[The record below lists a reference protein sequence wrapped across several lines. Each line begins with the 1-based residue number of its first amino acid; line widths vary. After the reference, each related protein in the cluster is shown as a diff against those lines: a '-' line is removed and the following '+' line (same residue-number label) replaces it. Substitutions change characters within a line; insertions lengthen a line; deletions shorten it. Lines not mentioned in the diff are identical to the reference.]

1 MVRLRSPYPC
11 KPIFSASGR
20 FPISRSFSYFF
31 SDHAGSPSISP
42 NDIPVQAAPA
52 PLPFLPALIAER
64 YFITPKTQFIIVA
77 NTVFCTCF
85 GV

>member
-1 MVRLRSPYPC
+1 MVRIRSPYPC

-31 SDHAGSPSISP
+31 SDHAGSPPSP
-42 NDIPVQAAPA
+42 DDVPVQAAPA
-52 PLPFLPALIAER
+52 PLPFLPALIAEW
-64 YFITPKTQFIIVA
+64 YFIAPKTQFIIVT
-77 NTVFCTCF
+77 NIVFRTRF